1 MIIITSLKKGKPG
14 IELYGR
20 TGIGY
25 GNHNPA
31 KSDVLFTA
39 DLIME
44 KFFEGK
50 AVFSDRKELK
60 EEVIIPALTK
70 AGSKNTKSMSNM
82 YFGWWKKEGRLIE
95 V

>member
-20 TGIGY
+20 KGVGFS
-25 GNHNPA
+25 NHDPA
-31 KSDVLFTA
+31 KGDILFTA
-39 DLIME
+39 NLVMD
-44 KFFEGK
+44 KFFEEK
-50 AVFSDRKELK
+50 AVFKDRKELK
-60 EEVIIPALTK
+60 EEVLIPALTK
-70 AGSKNTKSMSNM
+70 AGSKNPKAMSNM